1 MDKNAEKTLDLKIE
15 RTRRALE
22 ANNMQTFKADNFEQA
37 VEIVR
42 GLLKKGDTI
51 SCGGSVTLKET
62 GIADL
67 MSCGDYNFLDRS
79 KAQTPEEIKQIYRD
93 TFSADAYIT
102 SANAVTET
110 GELYNVDGNSNRVAA
125 VAFGPDKVIVVV
137 GANKIVKDL
146 DEAVK
151 RVKTQAAPP
160 NTMRLDC
167 DTPCAKTGE
176 CVSLA
181 KGADAPICAGCRSSA
196 RICCNYLISA
206 YQRDPDRI
214 KVVII
219 KENAGF

>member
-1 MDKNAEKTLDLKIE
+1 MDKNALRTLELKIE
-15 RTRRALE
+15 RTRKALE
-22 ANNMQTFKADNFEQA
+22 ANNMQTFTADNFEQA
-37 VEIVR
+37 AEIVR
-42 GLLKKGDTI
+42 NLLKKGDTI

-79 KAQTPEEIKQIYRD
+79 KAQSPEEIMRVYRD

-102 SANAVTET
+102 SANAVTEA
-110 GELYNVDGNSNRVAA
+110 GELYNVDGNSNRIAA
-125 VAFGPDKVIVVV
+125 IAFGPEKVIVVV
-137 GANKIVKDL
+137 GANKIVRDL

-160 NTMRLDC
+160 NAMRLDC

-176 CVSLA
+176 CISLA
-181 KGADAPICAGCRSSA
+181 KGADAPVCAGCRSTD

-206 YQRDPDRI
+206 FQRDPNRV